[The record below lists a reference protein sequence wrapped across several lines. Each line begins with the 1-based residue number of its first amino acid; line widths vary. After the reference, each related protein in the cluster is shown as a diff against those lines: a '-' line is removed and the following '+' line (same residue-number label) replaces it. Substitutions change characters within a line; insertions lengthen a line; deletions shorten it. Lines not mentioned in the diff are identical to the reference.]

1 MQIEKK
7 EPTVI
12 HSAAGRKLLLTGHE
26 LTLKLTS
33 RETGGESYVYEVVT
47 PPGVGMP
54 RHVHRIEDEIIQ
66 VIDGEEFDVEIG
78 DRTFKAA
85 PGTLIYFP
93 RNIPHRFLNV
103 GTKPLRTL
111 WTIIPGASY
120 ERFIEALATLPE
132 DSMTDMSE
140 VRAVFSS
147 YGIEILELPEVRCS

>member
-1 MQIEKK
+1 MQIGKK

-12 HSAAGRKLLLTGHE
+12 HSAQGRKLLLTGHE

-33 RETGGESYVYEVVT
+33 RETGGESYAYEVVT
-47 PPGVGMP
+47 PSGVGMP
-54 RHVHRIEDEIIQ
+54 LHVHRIEDEIIQ
-66 VIDGEEFDVEIG
+66 VLDGDEFDVQIG
-78 DRTFKAA
+78 DRTFRAA

-120 ERFIEALATLPE
+120 EKFIEALARLPE
-132 DSMTDMSE
+132 DSMTDASD
-140 VRAVFSS
+140 VRQLFSA
-147 YGIEILELPEVRCS
+147 YGIEILSPLE